1 MTIMKFPALDGIRGL
16 LATWVFLGHLAGY
29 CALQVPGLSSPGSA
43 VDIFMLLSGFLMVVS
58 TRDGLCVR
66 LSASLVQ
73 RFYLARLFRVMPL
86 YYVLLLA
93 CVGLAGYIDVW
104 ERAWLVASHGSIE
117 AAAHL
122 LPDKSGVASWQGVA
136 LHMSFVFGLLP
147 QWATSTPMPDWS
159 LSLEMQFYAVFPLL
173 IMAWRQRW
181 WDLTLLSL
189 LAVVMAYMA
198 PMWLGKYQQPGSF
211 AHFVQPSVLLL
222 KLNVFVAGMCLAW
235 AVMKA
240 SPGLQR
246 LWLLLLVM
254 LLVLPTRPLVWV
266 LVAGFVWVVFHPYSL
281 VSRILSW
288 APLRTLGDWSYGVY
302 LAHFIVMAPVLF
314 VLQKWLPIAD
324 WSAAVRFL
332 VATVCCAPVVWLTA
346 AICHRWIELP
356 GIAWGKRL
364 SSPSAERLRPRS

>member
-1 MTIMKFPALDGIRGL
+1 MKFPALDGIRGL